1 MKTPTIFRRT
11 PQAKKDAAISTSNSV
26 STPKLN
32 SIKPRKYLW
41 WCSVLHIINDGY
53 ISSLSILLPF
63 IAVDLNLTYAQSGF
77 LKTASH
83 GAISA
88 TQIPAGIL
96 AEQLG
101 DILILGIGT
110 TWFSISYI
118 GLILAFSY
126 PLALI
131 LIFSS
136 GVGGGVY
143 HPVGTALVSNVYP
156 AEKAGPAISTLNFF
170 GDVGKVLFPALAGI
184 LVIRIGWGASCAVL
198 GVIGFAASVL
208 YIFFFRADIGTK
220 RKQTEPRVEGQK
232 GSRTKWKSFQGW
244 GIAQPTQFTLYSIL
258 GLLDNGIRAAVTTFL
273 AFLIKI
279 RVEAGAVGGLMSLT
293 FLGGA
298 LGKLLCGMPIQKLGI
313 KKIILLTE
321 LLMILGCFA
330 LPSVPSGWV
339 ILLFL
344 PLFGFMLNGTSSVI
358 YVGTAPTLNSEFRS
372 RGYALH
378 YTLSFIAS
386 ATAPY
391 LAGFVGDTYGL
402 KAIFYANGVVM
413 LFALPLVLFL
423 KDGTRSDEAPR

>member
-1 MKTPTIFRRT
+1 MK
-11 PQAKKDAAISTSNSV
+11 
-26 STPKLN
+26 PK
-32 SIKPRKYLW
+32 KYLW

-63 IAVDLNLTYAQSGF
+63 IAADLNLTYTQSGL

-88 TQIPAGIL
+88 TQIPAGIM
-96 AEQLG
+96 AERLG
-101 DILILGIGT
+101 DVLILGIGA
-110 TWFSISYI
+110 TWFSLSYM

-156 AEKAGPAISTLNFF
+156 PEKAGPAISTLNFF

-198 GVIGFAASVL
+198 GAIGLAASVL
-208 YIFFFRADIGTK
+208 YIFFFRADIGSNRRQSALKT
-220 RKQTEPRVEGQK
+220 EGQK
-232 GSRTKWKSFQGW
+232 PSRAKWLTFQGW
-244 GIAQPTQFTLYSIL
+244 GIAQPTQFTIYSIL

-279 RVEAGAVGGLMSLT
+279 RVGVGAVGGLMSLT
-293 FLGGA
+293 FFGGA

-321 LLMILGCFA
+321 LLMILGCFV

-391 LAGFVGDTYGL
+391 LAGFIGDTYSL
-402 KAIFYANGVVM
+402 KALFYANGAVM
-413 LFALPLVLFL
+413 LFALPLVVFL
-423 KDGTRSDEAPR
+423 KDGLHLGKGSH